1 MNLEQMWKHIMQCLK
16 SATCHTCA
24 FNMAYVGEY
33 KCNGTSFPSRL
44 VKTNLLCFQI
54 ENIS

>member
-24 FNMAYVGEY
+24 FNMAYVGE
-33 KCNGTSFPSRL
+33 CNGTSFPSRL